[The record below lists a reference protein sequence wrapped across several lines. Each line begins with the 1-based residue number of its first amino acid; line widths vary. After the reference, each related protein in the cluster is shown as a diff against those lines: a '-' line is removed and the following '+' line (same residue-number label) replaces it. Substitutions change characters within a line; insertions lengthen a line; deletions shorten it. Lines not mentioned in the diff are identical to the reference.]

1 MDLDRFKGRET
12 YRRSLA
18 ISFAKM
24 ARMGQKPRRGA
35 GGERYSRREMIGG
48 GLCKFLVE
56 TSMLDRIK
64 LLI

>member
-12 YRRSLA
+12 Y
-18 ISFAKM
+18 KM

-35 GGERYSRREMIGG
+35 GGERYPRREMIGG